1 MTPAIANIVC
11 ETIVSNLNC
20 VLKKDFI
27 DKRREVYK
35 FRDLS
40 NIERQ
45 DIINLNKKY
54 GKMICYCKKITEGEI
69 IDSIRRP
76 LGARTI
82 EGIRR
87 RTSAT
92 FGNCKGS
99 QCLCKVASILSREIN
114 KDMTDILKD
123 SKESNIILG
132 RIKEFDEM

>member
-1 MTPAIANIVC
+1 M
-11 ETIVSNLNC
+11 
-20 VLKKDFI
+20 
-27 DKRREVYK
+27 
-35 FRDLS
+35 
-40 NIERQ
+40 
-45 DIINLNKKY
+45 NKKY
-54 GKMICYCKKITEGEI
+54 GKIICYCKKITEGEI

-87 RTSAT
+87 RTNAT

-99 QCLCKVASILSREIN
+99 QCLSKVASILAREIN

-123 SKESNIILG
+123 SKDSNIILG